1 MNYKS
6 SRKISFNDIS
16 PIIQYKLDKGVT
28 ALWMGD
34 LTTDFMEKI
43 ENEVNWEKVDI
54 LFAPTILEKVEEY
67 RVIS

>member
-34 LTTDFMEKI
+34 LTTDFMGKI
-43 ENEVNWEKVDI
+43 ENEVNWEK
-54 LFAPTILEKVEEY
+54 
-67 RVIS
+67 